1 LANVIEE
8 SVDATSR
15 IMKKDAVNKLEEKGE
30 DVTKENIAKEIQKE
44 PSSIEEFIME
54 IEE

>member
-1 LANVIEE
+1 MANVIEE

-15 IMKKDAVNKLEEKGE
+15 IMKKNAVNKLEEKGE
-30 DVTKENIAKEIQKE
+30 DVTPENIAKEIQKE

-54 IEE
+54 AEK